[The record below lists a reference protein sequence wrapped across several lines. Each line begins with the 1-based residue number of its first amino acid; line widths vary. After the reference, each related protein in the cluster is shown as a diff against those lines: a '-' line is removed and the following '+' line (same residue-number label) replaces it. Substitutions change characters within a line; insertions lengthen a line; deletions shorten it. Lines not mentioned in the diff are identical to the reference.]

1 MIYTLYINN
10 STNFTLRIVRF
21 TCTSSVMNFIIE
33 KLMLLKLLQTKGIF
47 RIISLVL
54 YPVIYPR
61 PKGYWSEDVSFLKI
75 IWNGYVIF
83 FIMYM

>member
-1 MIYTLYINN
+1 
-10 STNFTLRIVRF
+10 
-21 TCTSSVMNFIIE
+21 MNFIIE

-61 PKGYWSEDVSFLKI
+61 PKGYGSEDVSFLKI
-75 IWNGYVIF
+75 I
-83 FIMYM
+83 